1 MKALITRDGS
11 IRLPAAVRAR
21 LDLEPG
27 TTVRL
32 ELHGDRLV
40 LTRATPKASVPAH
53 EPPVQPDPSIALRR
67 DVAGEAFVAQAYE
80 RRVHE

>member
-1 MKALITRDGS
+1 MKALITPDGS

-27 TTVRL
+27 TMVRL
-32 ELHGDRLV
+32 DLRGDRLV

-53 EPPVQPDPSIALRR
+53 EPPIQPDPSIALRR
-67 DVAGEAFVAQAYE
+67 EAAGEAFVAQSYE